1 MGVNCVHNNMVASSI
16 GVWLVSMGDVATV
29 RTCVQLV
36 NVLIKVPNKYSSD
49 EFVRAFLV
57 ASV

>member
-1 MGVNCVHNNMVASSI
+1 
-16 GVWLVSMGDVATV
+16 MGDVATV